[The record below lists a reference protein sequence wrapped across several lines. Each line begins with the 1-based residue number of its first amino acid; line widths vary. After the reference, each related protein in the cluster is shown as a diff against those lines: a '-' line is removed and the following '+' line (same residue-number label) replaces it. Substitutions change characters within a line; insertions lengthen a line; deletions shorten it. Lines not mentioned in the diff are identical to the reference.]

1 MDVRV
6 EKRDKVTLV
15 GMEIKTY
22 GIMKKGEPNTIPGL
36 WEEFNQVADQIPN
49 LVAEYEGYGLIE
61 FPKGWQLGNRFIYT
75 AGMAVSDASG
85 VPEGMV
91 VKEIPEQEYAVVR
104 YKGPLKDI
112 GKGFNYFYNEWLPH
126 SDYQK
131 SGAFEY
137 EYYGPDFKGDDPDS
151 VLEVHFP
158 VTKK

>member
-6 EKRDKVTLV
+6 EKRDKVTLI
-15 GMEIKTY
+15 GIEIKTY
-22 GIMKKGEPNTIPGL
+22 GIMKKSEPNSIPGL
-36 WEEFNQVADQIPN
+36 WEEFNQSTERIPN
-49 LVAEYEGYGLIE
+49 VKNQHEGYGLIE
-61 FPKGWQLGNRFIYT
+61 FPKGWQLGNRFLYT
-75 AGMAVSDASG
+75 AGVVVTSVDD

-91 VKEIPEQEYAVVR
+91 VKEIPEQEYAIVR
-104 YKGPLKDI
+104 YQGEIKEI
-112 GKGFNYFYNEWLPH
+112 GKGFNYFYNEWLPQ

-137 EYYGPDFKGDDPDS
+137 EYYGEGFKGDSPES